1 MSDQMTPRSLGK
13 AAYQGAPGAFSHEAC
28 ALYARGYEPVAFPW
42 FDEAFEAVTSGAC
55 DIGVLPIHNVTAGP
69 VEEVARLLPLS
80 GLRTLARHDM
90 IIRQNLMALPGET
103 LDTIKEVRTHPMAIG
118 QCRIFIDKYRLAPVE
133 ALDTAGAA
141 RDLAASRERTVGVIA
156 AREAAN
162 LYGLHILASDIQ
174 DDPTNY
180 TSFVVVAR

>member
-1 MSDQMTPRSLGK
+1 MTSKPLGK
-13 AAYQGAPGAFSHEAC
+13 VAFQGAPGAFSHEAC
-28 ALYARGYEPVAFPW
+28 ALYAPGYEPMAFSW
-42 FDEAFEAVTSGAC
+42 FDETFEAVISGAC
-55 DIGVLPIHNVTAGP
+55 DLAMLPIHNVTAGP
-69 VEEVARLLPLS
+69 VEVVARRLPLS

-90 IIRQNLMALPGET
+90 IIRQNLIALPGVT
-103 LDTIKEVRTHPMAIG
+103 LEEIEEVRTHPMAIG
-118 QCRIFIDKYRLAPVE
+118 QCRLFLNRHGLKAVD

-141 RDLAASRERTVGVIA
+141 RDLAETRERSVAVIA

-162 LYGLHILASDIQ
+162 LYGLNILAPDIQ